1 MLNTSNFIISK
12 DLTQFH
18 IFSSVKLTLLLLC
31 IIFFGENILKSQ
43 NYAVKPNYDK
53 ILYGSLITIS
63 ATELWLTNKLNAT
76 PHHWTVNPIDKL
88 AINQLNTNLAHSADA
103 TAGATMLLSSAMTLA
118 LPQNERW
125 GYINN
130 LTQNIWL
137 TGNTV
142 QLVKILVQ
150 RSRPYTNASG
160 YQFTGNKDDNYSF
173 FSGHSAITAAAATT
187 ALMYA
192 LRNNQTNTVKYL
204 AYGAGVASLATA
216 TLRIFAGKHYPS
228 DVLTG
233 LLIGTGI
240 SIFNTQVHY
249 VR

>member
-1 MLNTSNFIISK
+1 MSNTYNTIISK
-12 DLTQFH
+12 YLTECRNY
-18 IFSSVKLTLLLLC
+18 ISVKLTLLLLC
-31 IIFFGENILKSQ
+31 IIFLGDNNLKSQ
-43 NYAVKPNYDK
+43 NYAVKPTYDK
-53 ILYGSLITIS
+53 ILYGSLITMS
-63 ATELWLTNKLNAT
+63 ATEIWLTNKLNAT

-88 AINQLNTNLAHSADA
+88 AVNQLKSNMVHLSDA
-103 TAGATMLLSSAMTLA
+103 TAGATMLLSSALTLA

-130 LTQNIWL
+130 FTQNLWI

-160 YQFTGNKDDNYSF
+160 YQFTGKKDDNYSF

-216 TLRIFAGKHYPS
+216 TLRISAGKHYPS

-240 SIFNTQVHY
+240 SIFNTQLH
-249 VR
+249 RL